1 MRKVQLKK
9 RVLKRIAAGA
19 LSGCMAFIT
28 ILTSMPPLAVKADGE
43 YVVRGVSDS
52 IDYQNEF
59 SGIDGAMGNWVT
71 NEFYVE
77 APDGNTYAALCATPS
92 LLSPSTGQTFSAA
105 AVYTNDTVSKVL
117 YWSVGNGWDDGENGV
132 LSLLTGDDQDTLRDR
147 WSTSAD
153 FRKIIAHH
161 TVAYAMGMSDWN
173 YPQGGSTT
181 ALGDEGKPGYDLCM
195 MLYSVAVNCGT
206 GDWDTEATYIITP
219 DDCQNLILY
228 SESYNPPPVIYTG
241 SVKFHK
247 KSSNDALS
255 GNNSCYSL
263 AGAEISIYSDA
274 DCTNL
279 LTTLTTDENGD
290 TGTYSV
296 DFEEGDS
303 VTLYYRET
311 AAPPGF
317 LINDEVNSITL
328 DEERTYE
335 RDITDTPENDPVTI
349 LLRKV
354 NSETGSV
361 SNGGATLEGAK
372 YVIKYYDVDM
382 TTDPAEAG
390 KTAKYTYYAQTG
402 SDGRI
407 NLRNSG
413 SYIGG
418 DTLFTDASGNVVF
431 PLGTVTVQEYEAPEG
446 YLVDDTLFVSNFFVG
461 KTYVDGVEQ
470 DNATS
475 YQEATGT
482 IIHLEQEVKGK
493 VAITKTKTVIKDDTK
508 SAVATATKTS
518 DTKTIPEAGAVFEL
532 YYKAAG
538 SYDNATDAQRDILT
552 TNSSG
557 YAVSKDLPY
566 GNYVLHQIS
575 GVQGC
580 TFMEDR
586 EVSISENGVT
596 YPLTG
601 TNIEKYS
608 KIRLYKKGDVL
619 TGYNSSTGFT
629 YEERFVGGCVY
640 GVYTDASCSSGSLV
654 ERITTLDGTYAESAY
669 EYRAGTYYLK
679 EISAAGGYILDSTV
693 YPVTLTTDTDALVVT
708 KAETVSD
715 KRQKISITVNKTD
728 ADTDAPLSGAVFGV
742 YASSDIRT
750 KSGSVAVRS
759 GSLIETVTTGSD
771 GKAVTAFDYPIGYT
785 YVVKEITSPLGYG
798 NEYESKN
805 VNATSVIGTELSRN
819 FDLSFKDKHTSIVK
833 TTASEYT
840 TGDNQGGYNDEQQYK
855 IIDNGSKIVSYTILY
870 FPIFLFII

>member
-1 MRKVQLKK
+1 MKKVRFKK
-9 RVLKRIAAGA
+9 KALRRFSACV
-19 LSGCMAFIT
+19 LSGCMAFIA
-28 ILTSMPPLAVKADGE
+28 ILAGVPPLVARAYDYELVGSS
-43 YVVRGVSDS
+43 Y
-52 IDYQNEF
+52 IDYQSEF
-59 SGIDGAMGNWVT
+59 SGIDDEMGNWVT
-71 NEFYVE
+71 NSFVVR
-77 APDGNTYAALCATPS
+77 APDGNEYTGLCATPF
-92 LLSPSTGQTFSAA
+92 LASPPIGHTFYEDQ
-105 AVYTNDTVSKVL
+105 VHTNDVISRVL
-117 YWSVGNGWDDGENGV
+117 YWSIGNGWDDEDFGV
-132 LSLLTGDDQDTLRDR
+132 LRDY
-147 WSTSAD
+147 SEN
-153 FRKIIAHH
+153 FRMIIAHH
-161 TVAYAMGMSDWN
+161 TVAYALNDEHWNNSDGN
-173 YPQGGSTT
+173 TV
-181 ALGDEGKPGYDLCM
+181 AVLGDDSKIGYQLCM
-195 MLYSVAVNCGT
+195 DLYSVAVNCGT
-206 GDWDTEATYIITP
+206 GDWDTTATYLVTP
-219 DDCQNLILY
+219 DNYQNLIIY
-228 SESYNPPPVIYTG
+228 SESYNPPPPPPTIYTG

-247 KSSNDALS
+247 KSSNEALS

-279 LTTLTTDENGD
+279 LTTLTTDANGD

-335 RDITDTPENDPVTI
+335 RDITDTPENDPVAI
-349 LLRKV
+349 FLRKV

-361 SNGGATLEGAK
+361 SNGGGTLKGAK

-382 TTDPAEAG
+382 TTDPAEDG
-390 KTAKYTYYAQTG
+390 KTAKYVYYAQTG

-407 NLRNSG
+407 RLEDASC
-413 SYIGG
+413 YIGG
-418 DTLFTDASGNVVF
+418 DTLFKDASGNVVF
-431 PLGTVTVQEYEAPEG
+431 PLGTLTIQEYEAPEG
-446 YLVDDTLFVSNFFVG
+446 YLVDDTLFVNNTISH
-461 KTYVDGVEQ
+461 KIYVDGVEQ

-538 SYDNATDAQRDILT
+538 SYDDATDAQRDILT

-575 GVQGC
+575 GAQGC
-580 TFMEDR
+580 TFMEDK

-596 YPLTG
+596 YPLSG

-759 GSLIETVTTGSD
+759 GGLIETVTTGSD

-805 VNATSVIGTELSRN
+805 VNAASVIGTELSRN

-840 TGDNQGGYNDEQQYK
+840 TGNNQGGYNDEQQYK